1 MCVPL
6 PASHTVSIIHRPAC
20 LRCAFCVLRLS
31 ARLRSFT
38 RSRSVPL
45 LHTTPHH
52 TPPPASPSVHRSVT
66 HLISSHLQLTHPF
79 HTHPL
84 PPTQAKLKS
93 EEPSAE
99 DLAKPVKVI
108 KGSTFKKEVVDSK
121 KDVLLEFYAPWWC
134 VPCGLC
140 GRLPALGRVISCC
153 DP

>member
-1 MCVPL
+1 MCVLCLAPVCP
-6 PASHTVSIIHRPAC
+6 PAFLYSIEIGATV
-20 LRCAFCVLRLS
+20 
-31 ARLRSFT
+31 T
-38 RSRSVPL
+38 Y
-45 LHTTPHH
+45 HTTPH
-52 TPPPASPSVHRSVT
+52 PPSRQSIGPSVGRT
-66 HLISSHLQLTHPF
+66 HLISSHLQLTHTF
-79 HTHPL
+79 HTHPP